1 MRQHSSDS
9 QSPLK
14 VLSLQTIVDFLR
26 AHGMRVTKSRISILE
41 TLLTAEKPLSLNEI
55 HHRASTKACAPD
67 FATVFRVL
75 TLLEKLHIAQKVNLN
90 QSCSCYE
97 LLNPTRHYDHLV
109 CTECGKVIVIVNSC
123 PVRNAE
129 RQIEKQYGF
138 SDLHHSLEFF
148 GKCRDCNCIERTGAS
163 LLPRSHA

>member
-26 AHGMRVTKSRISILE
+26 AHGMRVTKSRISILQ

-75 TLLEKLHIAQKVNLN
+75 ASLEKLKIAQKVNLHR
-90 QSCSCYE
+90 SCSCYE
-97 LLNPTRHYDHLV
+97 LLNPEKHYDHVV
-109 CTECGKVIVIVNSC
+109 CTECGKVVVIVNRC
-123 PVRNAE
+123 PVQEVE
-129 RQIEKQYGF
+129 RQIEERYGF

-148 GKCRDCNCIERTGAS
+148 GKCCDCN
-163 LLPRSHA
+163 